1 MVNGRSYVWV
11 LAILLGLAPVAAA
24 QVAPLPKAPAVPA
37 AAPLARPFPADARI
51 GLVDFS
57 RVAAVS
63 TSGKAL
69 SARIEEVRSRKQAEV
84 QARGKEVEALE
95 SKLTQGATVMNDAAR
110 DQLRRQFE
118 KAQVDFQRFTQDA
131 QSEMQQVQRELEQ
144 AFLAKARPAVEAV
157 ARERSLWAVLSMA
170 DSGLV
175 WWDTALDLSDEI
187 AKRIDASPAP

>member
-1 MVNGRSYVWV
+1 MVNGRSLVWG
-11 LAILLGLAPVAAA
+11 LAILVGVVPVVSA
-24 QVAPLPKAPAVPA
+24 QVAPDARPPA
-37 AAPLARPFPADARI
+37 ARVARPFPADARI
-51 GLVDFS
+51 GLVDFT

-69 SARIEEVRSRKQAEV
+69 SAKIEEVRSRKQAEV

-95 SKLTQGATVMNDAAR
+95 SKLTQGTAILNDAAR
-110 DQLRRQFE
+110 EQLRRQFE

-144 AFLAKARPAVEAV
+144 AFLAKARPAVAAV
-157 ARERSLWAVLSMA
+157 AQERSLWAVLSMA

>member
-37 AAPLARPFPADARI
+37 PAPLARPFPADARI